1 MRCGTTTQ
9 FKIQFISYTMLRKLT
24 EIKLNST
31 LQPARWLKVGPIEL
45 VHGPRREEADGAVA
59 TLKLGFK
66 VTDSKKFNLIQFK
79 RKTGQKE
86 HLDICIP
93 LLQQITKTDRTR
105 LMLMMM
111 IEMSRYSPTAAS
123 ANSVIPRALQC
134 SAAA

>member
-1 MRCGTTTQ
+1 MSEGTTTQQ
-9 FKIQFISYTMLRKLT
+9 FKIQFIFYTILLRKST

-31 LQPARWLKVGPIEL
+31 LQPSTESWTNGAL
-45 VHGPRREEADGAVA
+45 VHGPNRDETRRDSRSGVA

-86 HLDICIP
+86 HPHICMP

-105 LMLMMM
+105 LMLLMMM
-111 IEMSRYSPTAAS
+111 IEMSR
-123 ANSVIPRALQC
+123 
-134 SAAA
+134 